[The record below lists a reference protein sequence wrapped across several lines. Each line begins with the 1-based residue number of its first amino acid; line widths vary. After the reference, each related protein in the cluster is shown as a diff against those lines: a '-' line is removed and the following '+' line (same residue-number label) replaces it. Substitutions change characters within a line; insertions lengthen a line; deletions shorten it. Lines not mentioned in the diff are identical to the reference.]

1 MTMPDLTHITH
12 PSITIT
18 LPWPPAALSPN
29 MRQHW
34 AKHAKAKKAYRTA
47 CGAIL
52 DAYPY
57 QGASLPPDALVGVFM
72 RFHPPSRRRYDWDN
86 LMARMKSGLDGVAQA
101 LGVDDAIFRPSMEIG
116 EPMPPDGQ
124 VFVVITIE

>member
-1 MTMPDLTHITH
+1 MNDITL
-12 PSITIT
+12 T
-18 LPWPPAALSPN
+18 LPWPPVELSPN
-29 MRQHW
+29 RPGHW
-34 AKHAKAKKAYRTA
+34 AKKAKAKKAYRTA
-47 CGAIL
+47 CKAICE
-52 DAYPY
+52 AYPY
-57 QGASLPPDALVGVFM
+57 QGGSLPPDALLSVSM